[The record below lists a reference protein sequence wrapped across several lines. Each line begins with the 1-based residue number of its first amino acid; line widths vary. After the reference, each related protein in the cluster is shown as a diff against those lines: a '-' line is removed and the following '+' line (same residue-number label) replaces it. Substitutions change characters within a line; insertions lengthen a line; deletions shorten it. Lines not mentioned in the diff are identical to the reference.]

1 MRGFLWRKELCFLTA
16 FLRERERERERES
29 FHTTRAE
36 KHDQPRDYYYM
47 PCSSK
52 RVFV

>member
-1 MRGFLWRKELCFLTA
+1 MEKRTLLFDGFPQ
-16 FLRERERERERES
+16 RERERERES